1 MPSESVQTAGSLG
14 EAAALGVRESK
25 RRLGE
30 VFRFLKMLVGGRVSA
45 DQVGGP
51 IRIFQVAG
59 SEAERG
65 VSAQL
70 LFLTMLSMNLAV
82 LNFLPI
88 PVLDGGHMMFLIAEA
103 VMGRRVNE
111 ELEMRLTLLGGL
123 MLLALMVFVFFND
136 LINI

>member
-1 MPSESVQTAGSLG
+1 MA
-14 EAAALGVRESK
+14 VRGQIAS
-25 RRLGE
+25 
-30 VFRFLKMLVGGRVSA
+30 

-59 SEAERG
+59 LEAERG
-65 VSAQL
+65 VSTQL

-88 PVLDGGHMMFLIAEA
+88 PVLDGGHMVFLVCEA
-103 VMGRRVNE
+103 IMGRRVNE
-111 ELEMRLTLLGGL
+111 ELEMRLTLVGGL

-136 LINI
+136 IIHI